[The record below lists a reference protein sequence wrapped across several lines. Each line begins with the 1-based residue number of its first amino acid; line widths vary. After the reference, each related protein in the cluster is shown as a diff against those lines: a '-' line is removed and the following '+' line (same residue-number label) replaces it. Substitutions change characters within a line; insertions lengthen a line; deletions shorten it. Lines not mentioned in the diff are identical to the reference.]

1 MSNPLRQ
8 PHLFAA
14 ILMVTLSVQ
23 VAIGQAE
30 EQSTTI
36 HPEEQIHWALASFFG
51 TGWYRVDDN
60 RSTFILHLPVTHQ
73 IRTPDWLGLES
84 HNVKMNL
91 RLPVSLGFH
100 QLDDIPDL
108 LEFENYTSAAFVP
121 GIEFEIPLTRQWTL
135 KPLAQFGVGYEAQ
148 SDETV
153 MVWYGGIRSRFYLQ
167 QTETKSIA
175 LLGSI
180 AFAGNNP
187 EFEARSR
194 YAALMGGVEGK
205 NRLPQMG
212 SMSKPFN
219 LYWHATYTN
228 LFDEIDFHISP
239 NRFSSID
246 DQWEFG
252 VGLGKAG
259 KPTSWWMFTFDRL
272 GLAYQ
277 RSTDGDFQA
286 VKISITSPFDL

>member
-1 MSNPLRQ
+1 MSNLLCQ
-8 PHLFAA
+8 PRLFAA
-14 ILMVTLSVQ
+14 ILMLGLSVQ
-23 VAIGQAE
+23 VSIGRAE
-30 EQSTTI
+30 EQSKTI

-51 TGWYRVDDN
+51 TGLYRVDDN
-60 RSTFILHLPVTHQ
+60 RSTFILHLPSTRQ
-73 IRTPDWLGLES
+73 IKTPEWLGLES

-100 QLDDIPDL
+100 QFDDIPDL
-108 LEFENYTSAAFVP
+108 LEFDNYASIAFVP
-121 GIEFEIPLTRQWTL
+121 GLDIEIPVTRRWML

-148 SDETV
+148 SDEAV
-153 MVWYGGIRSRFYLQ
+153 MVWYGGIRSRFYLK
-167 QTETKSIA
+167 QTETRSIA
-175 LLGSI
+175 LLGSV
-180 AFAGNNP
+180 AFAGSKP
-187 EFEARSR
+187 EYEARSR
-194 YAALMGGVEGK
+194 YAALMMGVEGGH
-205 NRLPQMG
+205 RLPQMG
-212 SMSKPFN
+212 SISKPFN

-228 LFDEIDFHISP
+228 LLDEIDFHISP

-286 VKISITSPFDL
+286 VKISVTSPFDL